1 MQQWKIRILSGVHS
15 GVEVTL
21 PEGALVLGS
30 DDFIADLVL
39 SDAGVEANHFTL
51 VCQQDSVILRGCK
64 EANINGENISVED
77 DGIELSRHAVVS
89 VGVVKFALGTAE
101 DALIVSNVSDESSEQ
116 DTPVVAV
123 QRSSW
128 KKTTLI
134 ALLCSFVPS
143 VIFAGM
149 WYSQANGNN
158 NETVTEAEPIV
169 LVRNILGEL
178 KLSDVRVEWNA
189 AARQAVLEGYVED
202 RTQKLDLLGRIDVL
216 GINYKSDLRT
226 MEEIRRG
233 VRFILR
239 NLGYHQ
245 VKVENG
251 GDETGT
257 LLLTGYID
265 DASRWNQVEQILER
279 DVPGLVAWKVELQR
293 AGAYMDTLKA
303 LLTDAELLKKVQL
316 VTSGDRIEVRGELD
330 DIETT
335 RFYGV
340 TRDFREQYGEKPYL
354 VLKSIPKV
362 SKGTN
367 IDFPFRSV
375 NFGQVPYVIL
385 TDNVRYMVG
394 ARTPQGYRISS
405 VTPAGIELVKGGR
418 VITIELGYEGETNND
433 KS

>member
-39 SDAGVEANHFTL
+39 SDAGIEANHFTL

-89 VGVVKFALGTAE
+89 VGVVKFALGYAE
-101 DALIVSNVSDESSEQ
+101 DALIVSNVSDKSSEQ

-245 VKVENG
+245 VKVEN

>member
-1 MQQWKIRILSGVHS
+1 
-15 GVEVTL
+15 
-21 PEGALVLGS
+21 
-30 DDFIADLVL
+30 
-39 SDAGVEANHFTL
+39 
-51 VCQQDSVILRGCK
+51 
-64 EANINGENISVED
+64 
-77 DGIELSRHAVVS
+77 
-89 VGVVKFALGTAE
+89 
-101 DALIVSNVSDESSEQ
+101 LI
-116 DTPVVAV
+116 
-123 QRSSW
+123 
-128 KKTTLI
+128 
-134 ALLCSFVPS
+134 PS
-143 VIFAGM
+143 VIFAGV
-149 WYSQANGNN
+149 WYSQIRASDSD
-158 NETVTEAEPIV
+158 TITAAEPIV
-169 LVRNILGEL
+169 LVRNILSEL
-178 KLSDVRVEWNA
+178 KLDDVRVEWNA
-189 AARQAVLEGYVED
+189 TVRQAVLEGYVED
-202 RTQKLDLLGRIDVL
+202 RTAKLQLLGRIDAL
-216 GINYKSDLRT
+216 GLNYKSDLRT

-245 VKVENG
+245 VKIENG
-251 GDETGT
+251 EETGT

-265 DASRWNQVEQILER
+265 DASRWSQVEQILER

-293 AGAYMDTLKA
+293 AGAYMDTLKT
-303 LLTDAELLKKVQL
+303 LLEKAELLKKVQL
-316 VTSGDRIEVRGELD
+316 ATSDDRIEVRGELD

-418 VITIELGYEGETNND
+418 VITINLGYEGGNTND

>member
-1 MQQWKIRILSGVHS
+1 MQQWKIRILSGVHT

-21 PEGALVLGS
+21 PEGVLVLGS

-39 SDAGVEANHFTL
+39 SDAGVEANHFAL
-51 VCQQDSVILRGCK
+51 VCQQDSVILRGCE
-64 EANINGENISVED
+64 EANLNSENIAVAG

-89 VGVVKFALGTAE
+89 VGVVKFALGYAE
-101 DALIVSNVSDESSEQ
+101 DALIVSNVSDESSQ
-116 DTPVVAV
+116 QNTPVVAV

-158 NETVTEAEPIV
+158 NEIVTEAEPIV

-245 VKVENG
+245 VKVEN

>member
-1 MQQWKIRILSGVHS
+1 MQQWKIRILSGVHT

-51 VCQQDSVILRGCK
+51 VCQQDSVILRGCE
-64 EANINGENISVED
+64 EANINSED
-77 DGIELSRHAVVS
+77 IAVAGDGIELSRYAVVS
-89 VGVVKFALGTAE
+89 VGVVKFALGYAE
-101 DALIVSNVSDESSEQ
+101 DALIVSNVSDESSQ
-116 DTPVVAV
+116 QNTPVVAV

-158 NETVTEAEPIV
+158 NEIVTEAEPIV

-251 GDETGT
+251 DETGT

-279 DVPGLVAWKVELQR
+279 DVPGLIAWKVELQR

>member
-1 MQQWKIRILSGVHS
+1 
-15 GVEVTL
+15 
-21 PEGALVLGS
+21 
-30 DDFIADLVL
+30 
-39 SDAGVEANHFTL
+39 VEANHFTL
-51 VCQQDSVILRGCK
+51 VCQQDSVILRGCE
-64 EANINGENISVED
+64 EANINSED
-77 DGIELSRHAVVS
+77 IAVAGDGIELSRHAVVS
-89 VGVVKFALGTAE
+89 VGVVKFALGYAE
-101 DALIVSNVSDESSEQ
+101 DALIVSNVSDESSQ
-116 DTPVVAV
+116 QNTPVVAV

-158 NETVTEAEPIV
+158 NEIVTEAEPIV

-251 GDETGT
+251 DETGT

-279 DVPGLVAWKVELQR
+279 DVPGLVAW
-293 AGAYMDTLKA
+293 
-303 LLTDAELLKKVQL
+303 
-316 VTSGDRIEVRGELD
+316 
-330 DIETT
+330 
-335 RFYGV
+335 
-340 TRDFREQYGEKPYL
+340 
-354 VLKSIPKV
+354 
-362 SKGTN
+362 
-367 IDFPFRSV
+367 
-375 NFGQVPYVIL
+375 
-385 TDNVRYMVG
+385 
-394 ARTPQGYRISS
+394 
-405 VTPAGIELVKGGR
+405 
-418 VITIELGYEGETNND
+418 
-433 KS
+433 

>member
-21 PEGALVLGS
+21 PNDSLVLGS
-30 DDFIADLVL
+30 DDFTADLVL
-39 SDAGVEANHFTL
+39 TDSGIKASHLVLVYDGATVLLRDCEEVSINNESVTVDAG
-51 VCQQDSVILRGCK
+51 
-64 EANINGENISVED
+64 
-77 DGIELSRHAVVS
+77 GIELARNALVS
-89 VGVVKFALGTAE
+89 VGRLTFAVGYLE
-101 DALIVSNVSDESSEQ
+101 DDLVIDVASDASDKQAAPVSHKTSSGWKRTLLIGLMCS
-116 DTPVVAV
+116 
-123 QRSSW
+123 
-128 KKTTLI
+128 LI
-134 ALLCSFVPS
+134 PS
-143 VIFAGM
+143 VIFAGV
-149 WYSQANGNN
+149 WYSQIHASDKDAI
-158 NETVTEAEPIV
+158 TAAEPIV
-169 LVRNILGEL
+169 LVRNILSEL
-178 KLSDVRVEWNA
+178 KLDDVRVEWNA
-189 AARQAVLEGYVED
+189 SARQAVLEGYVED
-202 RTQKLDLLGRIDVL
+202 RTQKLQLLGRIDAL

-251 GDETGT
+251 DETGT

-265 DASRWNQVEQILER
+265 DASRWSQVEQILER

-293 AGAYMDTLKA
+293 AGAYMDTLKE
-303 LLTDAELLKKVQL
+303 LLEKAELLKKVQL

-375 NFGQVPYVIL
+375 NFGRVPYVIL

-418 VITIELGYEGETNND
+418 VITIDLGYEGENTND

>member
-77 DGIELSRHAVVS
+77 DGIELSRYAVVS
-89 VGVVKFALGTAE
+89 VGVVKFALGYAE
-101 DALIVSNVSDESSEQ
+101 DALIVNNVSDESSEQ

-245 VKVENG
+245 VKVEN

>member
-1 MQQWKIRILSGVHS
+1 MQQWKIRILSGVHT

-51 VCQQDSVILRGCK
+51 VCQQDSVILRGCE
-64 EANINGENISVED
+64 EANINSED
-77 DGIELSRHAVVS
+77 IAVAGDGIELSRHAVVS
-89 VGVVKFALGTAE
+89 VGVVKFALGYAE
-101 DALIVSNVSDESSEQ
+101 DALIVSNVSDESSQ
-116 DTPVVAV
+116 QNTPVVAV

-158 NETVTEAEPIV
+158 NEIVTEAEPIV

-245 VKVENG
+245 VKVEN

-418 VITIELGYEGETNND
+418 VITIELGYEGETNHD

>member
-89 VGVVKFALGTAE
+89 VGVVNFALGYAE

-245 VKVENG
+245 VKVEN

>member
-89 VGVVKFALGTAE
+89 VGVVKFALGYAE

-116 DTPVVAV
+116 DAPVVAV

-169 LVRNILGEL
+169 LVRNILGEI

-245 VKVENG
+245 VKVEN

>member
-51 VCQQDSVILRGCK
+51 VCQQDSVILRACK
-64 EANINGENISVED
+64 EANINGENISVEG

-89 VGVVKFALGTAE
+89 VGVVKFALGYAE

-245 VKVENG
+245 VKVEN